1 MKRLI
6 LLFKTKPSYI
16 KWGDARVAQK
26 LGLSE
31 KTIISYRRTSEYKNL
46 KENYYTLCQ
55 TKKTL

>member
-16 KWGDARVAQK
+16 KWGDARIAKK

-31 KTIISYRRTSEYKNL
+31 RTIISYRKTAEYKNL
-46 KENYYTLCQ
+46 KENYYSLCQ